1 MAKNEIIN
9 VQGTDIQVQNLG
21 GEDYIC
27 LTDMCKRFT
36 GGSALI
42 ESWIR
47 NRSTLEFL
55 GVWEKLNNTNFN
67 SPEFE
72 GIKNMS
78 GSNSFILSVKTWIE
92 KTNAIGITAKAGRY
106 GGTYAHKDI
115 ALEFGSWLS
124 PEFKLYLIS
133 EFQRLKQREAS
144 EGQLEWNVK
153 RILSKVN
160 YRIHTD
166 AVKAHLI
173 PPLLDSSKQGKVYAI
188 EADVLN
194 KALFGKCAAEWRK
207 ENPGRKGN
215 IRDDATIEQLTVLA
229 SLESQNALLIE
240 QGVPQLERLK
250 LLNRLAIQQMQ
261 SILQSSSLE
270 ALKTKA
276 LLE

>member
-1 MAKNEIIN
+1 M
-9 VQGTDIQVQNLG
+9 
-21 GEDYIC
+21 
-27 LTDMCKRFT
+27 
-36 GGSALI
+36 
-42 ESWIR
+42 
-47 NRSTLEFL
+47 
-55 GVWEKLNNTNFN
+55 
-67 SPEFE
+67 
-72 GIKNMS
+72 
-78 GSNSFILSVKTWIE
+78 
-92 KTNAIGITAKAGRY
+92 
-106 GGTYAHKDI
+106 
-115 ALEFGSWLS
+115 
-124 PEFKLYLIS
+124 
-133 EFQRLKQREAS
+133 
-144 EGQLEWNVK
+144 
-153 RILSKVN
+153 
-160 YRIHTD
+160 
-166 AVKAHLI
+166 
-173 PPLLDSSKQGKVYAI
+173 YAI

>member
-1 MAKNEIIN
+1 MAKNEVIN
-9 VQGTDIQVQNLG
+9 VQGTDIQIQNLG

-27 LTDMCKRFT
+27 LTDMCKRFD

-42 ESWIR
+42 ESWLR

-55 GVWEKLNNTNFN
+55 GVWERLNNASFN

-72 GIKNMS
+72 GIKNAS
-78 GSNSFILSVKTWIE
+78 GSNSFILSAKAWIE

-166 AVKAHLI
+166 AVKTHLI
-173 PPLLDSSKQGKVYAI
+173 PPLLDNSKQGRIYAI

-215 IRDDATIEQLTVLA
+215 IRDEASIEQLTVLA

-240 QGVPQLERLK
+240 QGIPQLERLRI
-250 LLNRLAIQQMQ
+250 LNKLAIQQMQ
-261 SILQSSSLE
+261 SILQASSLE
-270 ALKTKA
+270 ALKSKT
-276 LLE
+276 LLD

>member
-1 MAKNEIIN
+1 MAKNEILN

-27 LTDMCKRFT
+27 LTDMCKRFA

-144 EGQLEWNVK
+144 EGQLEWDVK

-173 PPLLDSSKQGKVYAI
+173 PPLLDSSKQGRVYAI

-207 ENPGRKGN
+207 ANPGRKGN